1 MTISQTI
8 EQHES
13 QRYLSILGK
22 TRHIDLCRELD
33 IPRMYF
39 LTNLPQLLNRG
50 SGKSHLV
57 SQYLHPRIH
66 CHLKAGKDARL

>member
-22 TRHIDLCRELD
+22 TRHIDLCLELD

-39 LTNLPQLLNRG
+39 LTNLHQLLNGG

-57 SQYLHPRIH
+57 SQYLYPRIH
-66 CHLKAGKDARL
+66 CHLLAGKDARL